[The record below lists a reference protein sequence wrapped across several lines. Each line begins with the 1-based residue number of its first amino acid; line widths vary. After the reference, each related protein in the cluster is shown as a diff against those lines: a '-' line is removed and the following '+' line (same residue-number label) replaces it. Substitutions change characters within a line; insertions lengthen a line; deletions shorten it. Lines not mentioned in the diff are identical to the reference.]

1 MDDGKTADAHKFCA
15 EVSVELNDGCVRH
28 LQMGKTHP
36 RASGRYRQP
45 ALRTSKLDFCALKI
59 AHLV

>member
-1 MDDGKTADAHKFCA
+1 MDDGKIADAHKFCA
-15 EVSVELNDGCVRH
+15 EISDELNDGCVCR
-28 LQMGKTHP
+28 LQIGKTHP

-59 AHLV
+59 ARLV